1 MRVERRPMAD
11 GKGNM
16 MRETI
21 MKRRTELIVTGVVA
35 LAAAV
40 FAMKRGVKSEA
51 GCAGGGACCP
61 WMSGMNLWPTNPW
74 TGTNVANTNSALTA
88 GETITNGQR

>member
-21 MKRRTELIVTGVVA
+21 MKRRTELIVIGVVA
-35 LAAAV
+35 LAAGV
-40 FAMKRGVKSEA
+40 FAMKRGGKSEA
-51 GCAGGGACCP
+51 GCARGGACCP
-61 WMSGMNLWPTNPW
+61 WMSGMNVWSTNAW
-74 TGTNVANTNSALTA
+74 TGTNVANTNA
-88 GETITNGQR
+88 GGAASGAATNGQR

>member
-1 MRVERRPMAD
+1 MAD

-21 MKRRTELIVTGVVA
+21 MKKPTELIVIGVVA

-40 FAMKRGVKSEA
+40 FAMKRGGKSEA

-74 TGTNVANTNSALTA
+74 TGLGTANTNA
-88 GETITNGQR
+88 GGAASGAVTKGQR